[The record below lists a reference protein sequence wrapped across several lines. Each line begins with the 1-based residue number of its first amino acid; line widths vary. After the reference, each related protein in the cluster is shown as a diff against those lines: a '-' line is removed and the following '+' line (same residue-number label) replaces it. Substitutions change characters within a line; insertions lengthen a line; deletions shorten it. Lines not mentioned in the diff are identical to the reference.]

1 VWRTERRVGD
11 EFDPDDGDW
20 EREAHRGQS
29 PRDRFT
35 APVPI
40 SPALPPIV
48 RPPRPSH
55 TPSHA
60 APPEAMPPPRR
71 PAQPPVIR
79 GSASP
84 PVIRGSASPP
94 AIRGSASPP
103 AIPVPPPPA
112 PVAPAVRR
120 QAPRS
125 RYDWRVTRHIARP
138 VEVADDHPHYLAT
151 FGWTAAWFAVPFALF
166 AAWSLTFPSSPGT
179 ACARPTGNACPSPR
193 SAALTTLMH
202 SFPKLGMALGIALLV
217 AGLIRLGSTAWRP
230 ITVGF
235 SAAIIGAGSATVLA
249 SVLSG

>member
-1 VWRTERRVGD
+1 MWRTERRYGD
-11 EFDPDDGDW
+11 EFDPDERDW
-20 EREAHRGQS
+20 EREARRGQS

-35 APVPI
+35 TPVPI

-55 TPSHA
+55 TPTHA
-60 APPEAMPPPRR
+60 APSAAMPPPAPPRR

-84 PVIRGSASPP
+84 P
-94 AIRGSASPP
+94 
-103 AIPVPPPPA
+103 AIPVPPPP
-112 PVAPAVRR
+112 PVAPAVARR
-120 QAPRS
+120 APRS
-125 RYDWRVTRHIARP
+125 RYDWRVTRHAARP

-166 AAWSLTFPSSPGT
+166 AAWTLTFPSSPGT

-202 SFPKLGMALGIALLV
+202 SFPKLGMALGIALVV

-249 SVLSG
+249 SVLSS